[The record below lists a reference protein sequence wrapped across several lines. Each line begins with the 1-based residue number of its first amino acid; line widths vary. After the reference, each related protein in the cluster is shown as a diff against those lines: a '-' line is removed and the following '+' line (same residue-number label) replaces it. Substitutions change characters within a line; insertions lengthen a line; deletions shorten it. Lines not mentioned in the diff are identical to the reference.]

1 MSRATLAVIA
11 ISAGWSIA
19 VGLIGALV
27 AWLLR
32 RRSVRWLA
40 AVLGVVAVAGVAAG
54 VVGTARAMFL
64 SDHDLTVVITV
75 CGVSGLVSVGFAL
88 WLAGR
93 LGGASRRLSDAAI
106 RFGDGGEFVG
116 PDDAPRELADISREL
131 TRSSV
136 RLREAAERER
146 RLEESRRQLVAWVS
160 HDLRTPLAGIRAMA
174 EALEDGIAVDP
185 QRYRAQM
192 RTEIDRMVTMV
203 DDLFELSRIHAGTLQ
218 LSMETVLLGDVV
230 SDVIAGADPIAR
242 AKQVRLGGHVDA
254 RSLVQGDAG
263 ALARVVSNLVMNAIR
278 HTPADGAV
286 VVEATAVERGITLS
300 VTDACGGIAEEDL
313 ARVFDVAWRGGAA
326 RTPGADVGAGLGLA
340 IVKGLV
346 EAHHGT
352 VSVRNHDAGCR
363 FVVTLPV

>member
-1 MSRATLAVIA
+1 MTGATAQVIA
-11 ISAGWSIA
+11 IAAGWSVA
-19 VGLIGALV
+19 VGLAGALV
-27 AWLLR
+27 AWRLR

-40 AVLGVVAVAGVAAG
+40 AVLGVVAVTGVAAG

-64 SDHDLTVVITV
+64 SDHDLGVVITV
-75 CGVSGLVSVGFAL
+75 CVVSGLVSVAFAL
-88 WLAGR
+88 WVGER
-93 LGGASRRLSDAAI
+93 LGGAARGLRDAAI

-116 PDDAPRELADISREL
+116 PDDAPRELADISVEL
-131 TRSSV
+131 TRSGE
-136 RLREAAERER
+136 RLRAAAERER

-174 EALEDGIAVDP
+174 EALEDGIASDP
-185 QRYRAQM
+185 SRYHVQM

-218 LSMETVLLGDVV
+218 LTLETVELGDVV

-242 AKQVRLGGHVDA
+242 AKRVRLGGEVDA
-254 RSLVQGDAG
+254 HSLVRGDAG

-286 VVEATAVERGITLS
+286 IVEATAAERAITLT
-300 VTDACGGIAEEDL
+300 VTDACGGIAEDDL
-313 ARVFDVAWRGGAA
+313 AHVFDVAWRSGNA
-326 RTPGADVGAGLGLA
+326 RTPGADIGAGLGLA

-352 VSVRNHDAGCR
+352 VTVRNHHPGCR
-363 FVVTLPV
+363 FAVTIPV